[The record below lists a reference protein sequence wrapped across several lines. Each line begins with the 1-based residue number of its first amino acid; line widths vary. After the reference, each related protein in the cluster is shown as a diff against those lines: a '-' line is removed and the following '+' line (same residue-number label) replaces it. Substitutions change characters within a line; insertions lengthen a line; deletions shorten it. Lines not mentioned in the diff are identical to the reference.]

1 MWWIWLVIG
10 VIIAIFGLTILSAI
24 IVGRTLENYH
34 YDDEERY
41 LNDIS
46 ETEEKQE
53 IKKE

>member
-1 MWWIWLVIG
+1 MWWLWLVIG

-46 ETEEKQE
+46 KTEEEQE